1 MSALKNQKYFYCF
14 FIIVSFQTLIAQEL
28 YNKVR
33 YINGSLHLSGYVYDQ
48 LGFEAILRGMPIKV
62 ALKQDIDMI
71 TARIEGFSRYPY
83 TPESLKELA
92 QGTVDSFSLMLAL
105 FYVIEQIEPESH
117 AFNGLIHNFLYQ
129 PTQKSRE
136 QLQLLRDESYDL
148 FHKISDGG
156 SKVNH
161 SEGAPSNAEATL
173 SILERYTKWL
183 TDTKVA
189 YELKLEDIIML
200 SRH

>member
-1 MSALKNQKYFYCF
+1 MHLLKNQKYLYF
-14 FIIVSFQTLIAQEL
+14 FIIVSFQTLIAQKL
-28 YNKVR
+28 YNRVK
-33 YINGSLHLSGYVYDQ
+33 YINGRLNQSGYVYDQ
-48 LGFEAILRGMPIKV
+48 LGFEAIRQGKPIKV
-62 ALKQDIDMI
+62 ALQQDIAMI

-83 TPESLKELA
+83 TPQSLKELA
-92 QGTVDSFSLMLAL
+92 QKTVDSFSLMLAL
-105 FYVIEQIEPESH
+105 FYIIEQIEPESH

-161 SEGAPSNAEATL
+161 SEGSPSNAEATL
-173 SILERYTKWL
+173 DILERYQKWL
-183 TDTKVA
+183 TDTKAA
-189 YELKLEDIIML
+189 YEFKLQDIIML